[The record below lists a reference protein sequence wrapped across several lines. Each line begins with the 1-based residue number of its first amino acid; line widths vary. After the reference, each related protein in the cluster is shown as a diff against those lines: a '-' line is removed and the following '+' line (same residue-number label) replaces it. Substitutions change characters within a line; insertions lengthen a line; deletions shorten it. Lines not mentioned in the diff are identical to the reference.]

1 MKKILLLV
9 IAVSISVMVNGN
21 PQKLNAKEKKPAE
34 VTVANFKEKAPE
46 LVGKEVVIEAIV
58 DHICKHGGKKM
69 ILVSEDTDA
78 RVKVTP
84 QEGMGAFK
92 PELEG
97 EVVKVIGVVDEMKVD
112 EDYLNN
118 WEDEVKEGLKKEK
131 GIHEGKEEAMKSKE
145 GKSEKMAEDP
155 MKQINAL
162 RKKLKESGKDHL
174 SYYSIVCSEYKV
186 VNTDDK

>member
-1 MKKILLLV
+1 MKKLFLLV
-9 IAVSISVMVNGN
+9 IAVAFSVFVNGN
-21 PQKLNAKEKKPAE
+21 PQKLNVASDKPVK
-34 VTVANFKEKAPE
+34 VTVANFKEKADG
-46 LVGKEVVIEAIV
+46 LVGKKVVIVAIV

-69 ILVSEDTDA
+69 ILVDEDTDA

-84 QEGMGAFK
+84 EDGMGAFK

-97 EVVKVIGVVDEMKVD
+97 EEVRVIGTVHEMKVD

-118 WEDEVKEGLKKEK
+118 WEDEVKEGIKKEK
-131 GIHEGKEEAMKSKE
+131 GIHEGKEEAMKNKE
-145 GKSEKMAEDP
+145 EKDEKMAEDP

-174 SYYSIVCSEYKV
+174 SYYSIVCSEYKI
-186 VNTDDK
+186 VNSDD